1 MAARKL
7 TVSHIN
13 PASAFRVVSLMALAG
28 FVAWMIG
35 AALVYFC
42 LAQTGVVE
50 SVNSLIAGVGGE
62 PVVDAALALSTAAL
76 FGLVGVVVAAVL
88 APLAAVIYNA
98 IANLTGGITV
108 TLTNR

>member
-1 MAARKL
+1 M
-7 TVSHIN
+7 
-13 PASAFRVVSLMALAG
+13 
-28 FVAWMIG
+28 
-35 AALVYFC
+35 
-42 LAQTGVVE
+42 
-50 SVNSLIAGVGGE
+50 
-62 PVVDAALALSTAAL
+62 DAALALSTAAL

>member
-13 PASAFRVVSLMALAG
+13 PASAFKVASLMALAG

-35 AALVYFC
+35 VALVYFF

-50 SVNSLIAGVGGE
+50 SVNSLIAG
-62 PVVDAALALSTAAL
+62 
-76 FGLVGVVVAAVL
+76 VGVVVAAVL

>member
-35 AALVYFC
+35 AAMTI
-42 LAQTGVVE
+42 TGM
-50 SVNSLIAGVGGE
+50 
-62 PVVDAALALSTAAL
+62 PAALRR
-76 FGLVGVVVAAVL
+76 
-88 APLAAVIYNA
+88 A
-98 IANLTGGITV
+98 IASRRFCGCGARGSI
-108 TLTNR
+108 RRARS

>member
-35 AALVYFC
+35 AALVYFF

-50 SVNSLIAGVGGE
+50 SLIAGVGGE